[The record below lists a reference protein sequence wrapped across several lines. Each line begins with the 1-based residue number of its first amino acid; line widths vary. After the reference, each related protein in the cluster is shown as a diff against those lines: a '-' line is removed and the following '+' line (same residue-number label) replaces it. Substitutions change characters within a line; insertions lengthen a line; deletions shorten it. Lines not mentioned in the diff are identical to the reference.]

1 MEWVAWL
8 SGTSG
13 GWEGVLMF
21 EKLVVA
27 IDDSD
32 YKERVLTAASELASK
47 FGSDVRVLHVLELGF
62 VGRAGSVPLEGH
74 DEAHKLVNDAVAE
87 LENRGVKATGEVR
100 AAQHGRVAVE
110 ICDEALEA
118 GATAIVT
125 GSRGLTDLAGIFI
138 GSTTHKLLHLSH
150 LPVLVVR

>member
-1 MEWVAWL
+1 
-8 SGTSG
+8 
-13 GWEGVLMF
+13 MF
-21 EKLVVA
+21 EILVVA
-27 IDDSD
+27 IDESD
-32 YKERVLTAASELASK
+32 YKERVLATASELASK

-74 DEAHKLVNDAVAE
+74 NEVQKLVNDAVTE
-87 LENRGVKATGEVR
+87 LESRGVKATGKVR

-110 ICDEALEA
+110 ICEEAREA

-125 GSRGLTDLAGIFI
+125 GSRGLTDLEGIFV
-138 GSTTHKLLHLSH
+138 GSTAHKLLHLSH